1 MKKIIFFLAAVFIA
15 TICFQNK
22 VCAQQYKIRQANTM
36 MGMKS
41 ESTVYVKGKRKRT
54 ESAGM
59 MGMSNPTIIEQCDLQ
74 RFIKINDKKK
84 LYFIQPFVKE
94 TDEIIDED
102 LKPAPAVKSK
112 PVPSV
117 AVPQNGGIVY
127 TWYTITDT
135 AERKKMYGLTA
146 RHIWTYQKMKPS
158 ADACY
163 MKDSMVVKTDGW
175 YIDLPEFTCPV
186 NYRPVSAT
194 PTPVV
199 NKPDCKDRY
208 VTRRKGKGKLG
219 FPLIEKRTMLMGGAG
234 GKSSEYESSIETS
247 EFSAA
252 KLDSMLFEIP
262 PGYTEVKAENDLQD
276 QFDINQ
282 MVRDVK
288 NANSNNNQQ
297 EIVTDKTKKRPG
309 MIRIGVYE
317 PKGDG
322 QLSPPALQQDLVSSL
337 TQGSV
342 EAMAVAS
349 EEEAKRFNCDYTLN
363 TSFVKFKQ
371 ASKLGGIIKA
381 VKNSDPNAASS
392 FNIEASLTLVKLAD
406 NSTRTRQTVDGKYE
420 GKMDDAARKAL
431 AEGSQLVLRA
441 LN

>member
-1 MKKIIFFLAAVFIA
+1 
-15 TICFQNK
+15 
-22 VCAQQYKIRQANTM
+22 
-36 MGMKS
+36 
-41 ESTVYVKGKRKRT
+41 
-54 ESAGM
+54 
-59 MGMSNPTIIEQCDLQ
+59 
-74 RFIKINDKKK
+74 
-84 LYFIQPFVKE
+84 
-94 TDEIIDED
+94 
-102 LKPAPAVKSK
+102 
-112 PVPSV
+112 
-117 AVPQNGGIVY
+117 
-127 TWYTITDT
+127 
-135 AERKKMYGLTA
+135 
-146 RHIWTYQKMKPS
+146 
-158 ADACY
+158 
-163 MKDSMVVKTDGW
+163 
-175 YIDLPEFTCPV
+175 
-186 NYRPVSAT
+186 
-194 PTPVV
+194 
-199 NKPDCKDRY
+199 

-262 PGYTEVKAENDLQD
+262 PGYTEVKAENELQD

-322 QLSPPALQQDLVSSL
+322 QLSLPALQQDLVSSL

-431 AEGSQLVLRA
+431 AEGSQLVLKA